1 MSYTLVYS
9 PTDALYRITLSG
21 RLEASEIG
29 RAFLEVAEG
38 ASGPSS
44 ANLLWDFRDADL
56 RDINFNDVMTFLR
69 VRLDMNTERGSP
81 KVAFLV
87 GSDAVYGKVRMW
99 TNLLDGEPAI
109 TQEVRLFR
117 DEAETMAWLR
127 SSSPA

>member
-1 MSYTLVYS
+1 MS
-9 PTDALYRITLSG
+9 
-21 RLEASEIG
+21 
-29 RAFLEVAEG
+29 
-38 ASGPSS
+38 SS
-44 ANLLWDFRDADL
+44 
-56 RDINFNDVMTFLR
+56 
-69 VRLDMNTERGSP
+69 GSP

-117 DEAETMAWLR
+117 DEAETIAWLR